1 MIPQRVLFEHVPKCG
16 GTSIVNYLMSNYR
29 QDEVFYIRGV
39 QQMAYIDYYKRLSES
54 QRDRFHLI
62 VGHGAHQLLDEIS
75 DTWITFTVLRD
86 PVKRI
91 ISHYNYVLRTP
102 NHYLYKK
109 VKSSGMPLEAYATS
123 SLTSELRNNFVCRF
137 IGKTPDEAEQTPEQ
151 SVEQAFQVLHQRY
164 NVVGVLEQIDSMMNV
179 LKEKAGFVNE
189 FSGRKLNFTVYR
201 KPPAAIAE
209 SIKQR
214 IAEINFLDVQLYER
228 VLSLA
233 PQPVVC

>member
-1 MIPQRVLFEHVPKCG
+1 MIPKRVLFEHVPKCG

-39 QQMAYIDYYKRLSES
+39 QQLAYIDYYKRLSEL

-62 VGHGAHQLLDEIS
+62 VGHGAHQLIDEIPNN
-75 DTWITFTVLRD
+75 WITVTVLRD

-91 ISHYNYVLRTP
+91 ISHYNFVLRTP
-102 NHYLYKK
+102 NHYLYEK
-109 VKSSGMPLEAYATS
+109 VKTTGMPLEAYATG
-123 SLTSELRNNFVCRF
+123 SLTTELRNNFVCRF

-151 SVEQAFQVLHQRY
+151 SVEQAYQVLQQRY
-164 NVVGVLEQIDSMMNV
+164 NIVGVLEQIDATMQV

-189 FSGRKLNFTVYR
+189 FGGRKLNFTVYR

-209 SIKQR
+209 ATRKA
-214 IAEINFLDVQLYER
+214 IAEVNFLDVQLYER

-233 PQPVVC
+233 PQPVVY